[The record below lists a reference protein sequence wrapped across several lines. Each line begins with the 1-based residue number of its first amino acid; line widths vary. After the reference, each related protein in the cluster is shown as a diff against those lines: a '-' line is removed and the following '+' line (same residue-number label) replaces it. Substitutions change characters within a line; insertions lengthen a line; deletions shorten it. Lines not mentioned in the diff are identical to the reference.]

1 MYKHMA
7 VQQKLSEHCDNKLQ
21 GVLLHTVSGHEP
33 SRNCEEGG
41 RDAARR
47 WKGYVPGTEK
57 EGV

>member
-1 MYKHMA
+1 MA
-7 VQQKLSEHCDNKLQ
+7 TTEPERECYLLPGHPASQ
-21 GVLLHTVSGHEP
+21 GVLLRTVSGHEP
-33 SRNCEEGG
+33 SRICEEGG